1 MEVSPFLFK
10 WLVELNI
17 IEQNEK
23 DNFISDD
30 IIYLLCGG
38 KYFDRILYSF
48 QNAYNKYYKLHLDF
62 LERLKDLNPISI
74 GQKNI
79 QYIIRYNNWK
89 IIFDL
94 LSHFGINYNENDL
107 NTISN
112 GDKYFLI
119 EILHKI
125 NTYYNKFLTNQN
137 IENEINDNIDN
148 FSDINSIESFN
159 INNID
164 INKKYEYCN
173 SPYELFLISL
183 CRNFKVSIKQSEK
196 LLSSNRKFL
205 SIICNKGINN
215 SFEPIKNWLRD
226 LDLNINTI
234 IKILKKYPQEKHL
247 GYEIIGIA
255 LCCKENEILMKCI
268 DILNKLKNQIGNNWE
283 WLCKE
288 GIDSFIFTII
298 KNKDKKLNML
308 NMLYEFIKSNLNDFF
323 IELRKRIANKQRKKI
338 YDFYSSIFPII
349 KKTNFI
355 FCKQLQKF
363 LLDITLNDNEDFSFS
378 ASILGEAFYYLF
390 PIDNNISNSI
400 INYFKACIRNKKE
413 NVYVV
418 GISHC
423 FKLMEKFCEIQNN
436 FAPLFYNL
444 IVSLFIDD
452 YNILYKREFILL
464 NFDKFYRNYQK
475 VPIDILLEPYLDLIL
490 NINNYSLCDFNFI
503 IKIISHPKIKFK
515 ELKLI
520 IEFCLNVILKD
531 IVYNKTANLII
542 NVIFIN
548 QIIENRCTESQ
559 IYEFEEIFIDFI
571 RKCFNLYINSINQNE
586 NKILLETPYE
596 IMNLN
601 FRNVNKRI
609 FNDLIESIKKYRKK
623 KDQNSNAL
631 IAILQLYDNYNII
644 LKDINDDYIKNNEP
658 IKIETVNLTEIKE
671 IRKIIEEY
679 QLKNIYN
686 DDINENNIN
695 NKEISINNNNIK
707 KETKKPILKNQF
719 RQNNNYQSQKNIKK
733 KKLKEEENTILKK
746 EKDKKKNISEKYN
759 KLAKIIKNP
768 PPKFPSNIIPNEEE
782 EEEDE
787 DQKFEFENISEN
799 SKQIGKNF
807 ITIGQL
813 NSNLSYAINEAKLNL
828 KKKNNYIK
836 PKYINKFEEEN
847 DYFKDYFW
855 ELTTDEKDEQI
866 KNEEEKKL
874 LNKMQK
880 SISIILPEYT
890 VIKDIEKEKKYKKKN
905 NDNENNENI
914 DKKNIINI
922 ENFDEFFPIPINIQN
937 EEDREIKAIEIY
949 YNNYLKNI
957 KMIFRDYSNDI
968 NKKMKKSNL
977 LKLFRDKGYDNKQ
990 LNIHEFNLTLLKI
1003 FGEKIIEITYEQFT
1017 QFLIQISY
1025 VIETKVK
1032 NTFTLCECYERLL
1045 KNLFTNDINYS
1056 LAKIYKKMK
1065 PVIKLIKYNIK
1076 KNKDFNLPPGFK
1088 IIEKTNILYKN
1099 KLPESILNT
1108 IGESKYICYQI
1119 IQEIILKKFNSN
1131 LIEPYVGF
1139 KDYND
1144 IEIDPLIIHNWNPE
1158 LTISYMNLDIEY
1170 KKIGIEICDI
1180 LEEGLEKICKNR
1192 DNKGNI
1198 LKNTIM
1204 KKKEKEKINN
1214 LEIEKKNENERYKR
1228 RLFLKKKVEKYQIHK
1243 QDVLKKKIENEQNE
1257 REKIINEINSNPK
1270 FNEKFMEQLKQI
1282 KIKKNIKNDNTL
1294 IKPDISYLNENK
1306 EYYEFEKNLNSII
1319 SNLLNQKDIKNVIE
1333 TYKKHF
1339 KLIYEIYSK
1348 IGVKK
1353 ITFHNTE
1360 TIHLNEF
1367 KEFLTNFSILRL
1379 LISTDQVSYI
1389 FNKLSKKTEEQ
1400 SYLTY
1405 DDFLMSIIYLSIFSK
1420 FANRSRKLL
1429 PEDIEKTD
1437 SNTIEN
1443 FIQFL
1448 GFKLP
1453 FNRIE
1458 LESFIND
1465 RRAMKYKDLIK
1476 VHKNIKKDIN
1486 EIKKSEIKKEKEKN
1500 KEMKKEIVLKEK
1512 ILEAKKS
1519 EEREKKYYK
1528 ELKIEEN
1535 KIINDIDN

>member
-1 MEVSPFLFK
+1 
-10 WLVELNI
+10 
-17 IEQNEK
+17 
-23 DNFISDD
+23 
-30 IIYLLCGG
+30 
-38 KYFDRILYSF
+38 
-48 QNAYNKYYKLHLDF
+48 
-62 LERLKDLNPISI
+62 
-74 GQKNI
+74 
-79 QYIIRYNNWK
+79 
-89 IIFDL
+89 
-94 LSHFGINYNENDL
+94 
-107 NTISN
+107 
-112 GDKYFLI
+112 
-119 EILHKI
+119 
-125 NTYYNKFLTNQN
+125 
-137 IENEINDNIDN
+137 
-148 FSDINSIESFN
+148 
-159 INNID
+159 
-164 INKKYEYCN
+164 
-173 SPYELFLISL
+173 
-183 CRNFKVSIKQSEK
+183 
-196 LLSSNRKFL
+196 
-205 SIICNKGINN
+205 
-215 SFEPIKNWLRD
+215 
-226 LDLNINTI
+226 
-234 IKILKKYPQEKHL
+234 
-247 GYEIIGIA
+247 
-255 LCCKENEILMKCI
+255 
-268 DILNKLKNQIGNNWE
+268 
-283 WLCKE
+283 
-288 GIDSFIFTII
+288 
-298 KNKDKKLNML
+298 
-308 NMLYEFIKSNLNDFF
+308 
-323 IELRKRIANKQRKKI
+323 
-338 YDFYSSIFPII
+338 
-349 KKTNFI
+349 
-355 FCKQLQKF
+355 
-363 LLDITLNDNEDFSFS
+363 
-378 ASILGEAFYYLF
+378 
-390 PIDNNISNSI
+390 
-400 INYFKACIRNKKE
+400 
-413 NVYVV
+413 
-418 GISHC
+418 
-423 FKLMEKFCEIQNN
+423 
-436 FAPLFYNL
+436 
-444 IVSLFIDD
+444 
-452 YNILYKREFILL
+452 
-464 NFDKFYRNYQK
+464 
-475 VPIDILLEPYLDLIL
+475 
-490 NINNYSLCDFNFI
+490 
-503 IKIISHPKIKFK
+503 
-515 ELKLI
+515 
-520 IEFCLNVILKD
+520 
-531 IVYNKTANLII
+531 
-542 NVIFIN
+542 
-548 QIIENRCTESQ
+548 
-559 IYEFEEIFIDFI
+559 
-571 RKCFNLYINSINQNE
+571 
-586 NKILLETPYE
+586 
-596 IMNLN
+596 
-601 FRNVNKRI
+601 
-609 FNDLIESIKKYRKK
+609 
-623 KDQNSNAL
+623 
-631 IAILQLYDNYNII
+631 
-644 LKDINDDYIKNNEP
+644 
-658 IKIETVNLTEIKE
+658 
-671 IRKIIEEY
+671 
-679 QLKNIYN
+679 
-686 DDINENNIN
+686 
-695 NKEISINNNNIK
+695 
-707 KETKKPILKNQF
+707 
-719 RQNNNYQSQKNIKK
+719 
-733 KKLKEEENTILKK
+733 
-746 EKDKKKNISEKYN
+746 
-759 KLAKIIKNP
+759 
-768 PPKFPSNIIPNEEE
+768 
-782 EEEDE
+782 
-787 DQKFEFENISEN
+787 
-799 SKQIGKNF
+799 
-807 ITIGQL
+807 
-813 NSNLSYAINEAKLNL
+813 
-828 KKKNNYIK
+828 
-836 PKYINKFEEEN
+836 
-847 DYFKDYFW
+847 
-855 ELTTDEKDEQI
+855 
-866 KNEEEKKL
+866 
-874 LNKMQK
+874 
-880 SISIILPEYT
+880 
-890 VIKDIEKEKKYKKKN
+890 
-905 NDNENNENI
+905 
-914 DKKNIINI
+914 
-922 ENFDEFFPIPINIQN
+922 
-937 EEDREIKAIEIY
+937 
-949 YNNYLKNI
+949 
-957 KMIFRDYSNDI
+957 
-968 NKKMKKSNL
+968 
-977 LKLFRDKGYDNKQ
+977 
-990 LNIHEFNLTLLKI
+990 
-1003 FGEKIIEITYEQFT
+1003 
-1017 QFLIQISY
+1017 
-1025 VIETKVK
+1025 
-1032 NTFTLCECYERLL
+1032 
-1045 KNLFTNDINYS
+1045 
-1056 LAKIYKKMK
+1056 MK